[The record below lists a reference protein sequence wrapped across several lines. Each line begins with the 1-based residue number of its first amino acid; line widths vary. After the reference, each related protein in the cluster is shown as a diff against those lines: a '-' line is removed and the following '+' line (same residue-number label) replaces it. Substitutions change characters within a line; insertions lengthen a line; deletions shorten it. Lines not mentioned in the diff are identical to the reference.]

1 MAIPSAA
8 TLTASTGLGRR
19 TIAPRWGWFV
29 ALGIILIALGIV
41 AWFDVVAV
49 TFASVIFIGAALL
62 VGGIVE
68 IVHAFATKD
77 WSHFLLN
84 ALIGVLWI
92 AGGGMIML
100 EPVGGTLVLTILIAA
115 SLIVGGIIR
124 SIIAI
129 QHRDMQGW
137 WLLLLGGIV
146 SVVVG
151 VMLYATLPWSGFWVL
166 GTLVAVE
173 LVINGVAWLQFGL
186 ALRRVQQHIAVA

>member
-1 MAIPSAA
+1 MAPAPTSA
-8 TLTASTGLGRR
+8 TTGLGRR
-19 TIAPRWGWFV
+19 AIAPRWGWFV
-29 ALGIILIALGIV
+29 ALGIVLIALGVI
-41 AWFDVVAV
+41 AWFEVVAV
-49 TFASVIFIGAALL
+49 TLVSTIFIGAALL

-68 IVHAFATKD
+68 LVHAFATKD

-92 AGGGMIML
+92 VGGGLIML
-100 EPVGGTLVLTILIAA
+100 EPVAGTLVLTIMIAA
-115 SLIVGGIIR
+115 ALVVGGIIR
-124 SIIAI
+124 GVIAI
-129 QHRDMQGW
+129 QHREMQGW

-151 VMLYATLPWSGFWVL
+151 VMLYATLPWSGLWVL

-186 ALRRVQQHIAVA
+186 GLRRIQQHLAAA

>member
-1 MAIPSAA
+1 
-8 TLTASTGLGRR
+8 
-19 TIAPRWGWFV
+19 V
-29 ALGIILIALGIV
+29 ALGIALIALGII
-41 AWFDVVAV
+41 AWFEVVAV
-49 TFASVIFIGAALL
+49 TLVSTIFIGAALL

-68 IVHAFATKD
+68 LVHAFATKD

-92 AGGGMIML
+92 VGGGLIML
-100 EPVGGTLVLTILIAA
+100 EPIAGTLVLTIMIAA
-115 SLIVGGIIR
+115 ALVVGGIIR
-124 SIIAI
+124 GVIAI
-129 QHRDMQGW
+129 QHREMQGW

-151 VMLYATLPWSGFWVL
+151 VMLYATLPWSGLWVL

-186 ALRRVQQHIAVA
+186 GLRRVQQYLTAA